1 MGHECFLEI
10 KIKKKQKMREGKEYI
25 LVDVRGIFSFN
36 TFVIFIPAFIEEKQ
50 T

>member
-1 MGHECFLEI
+1 MNVFENKNKE
-10 KIKKKQKMREGKEYI
+10 KQKMREGKEYI
-25 LVDVRGIFSFN
+25 LVDVHGRLIFSFN